1 MCEHSETL
9 TIMSRNILELKSI
22 KIAPD
27 KIQTLAAAKRLAK
40 LKNFDLKDEY
50 FEMVYPP
57 ADLVKNIA
65 YYVEGE
71 TYQADVPVADIKG
84 TLHPSYYDK
93 NWLVMLM
100 SLERHKDDFDV

>member
-22 KIAPD
+22 KIAPE

-50 FEMVYPP
+50 FEMVYHP
-57 ADLVKNIA
+57 ADLGKNIG
-65 YYVEGE
+65 YYVEG
-71 TYQADVPVADIKG
+71 
-84 TLHPSYYDK
+84 
-93 NWLVMLM
+93 
-100 SLERHKDDFDV
+100 